1 MAPVVVDPTTAAFF
15 VGGSLISGFFGKKS
29 QDKQASEA
37 NKYRELQYGYDKELY
52 KMGNEKLDADWAF
65 AYETYEL
72 QKKNE
77 EKIAQYTDAMNL
89 KRYNYD
95 LKIVKAQN
103 ESNKKAFQKSEQLY
117 HSQLGFN
124 NAAANAAHEDALIK
138 QREIKQEIAFKNS
151 DAIVRAIE
159 EKGKLAV
166 TMQAGGSMA
175 DAAQGLLAARGRNEA
190 MLAESL
196 LSSNISTMQT
206 LKTIARDK
214 YGADLAAYANKMLEP
229 GIVPDPIKSLP
240 TPVAEF
246 QAPRA
251 LEEFD
256 YGPEPIKGVKAVG
269 GSWLNVASSALSGIS
284 QAFTAGALKV

>member
-1 MAPVVVDPTTAAFF
+1 MAIDWGLVSLGASVV
-15 VGGSLISGFFGKKS
+15 GSIFGKNKE
-29 QDKQASEA
+29 DKQAAEA

-72 QKKNE
+72 QKANE
-77 EKIAQYTDAMNL
+77 EKIAEYTDAMNL

-138 QREIKQEIAFKNS
+138 QREIKQEIAFKNG
-151 DAIVRAIE
+151 DAIVKAIE

-166 TMQAGGSMA
+166 TMQAGGSSA
-175 DAAQGLLAARGRNEA
+175 KAAQALLAARGKNEA

-196 LSSNISTMQT
+196 VSSNISTIQT

-229 GIVPDPIKSLP
+229 GIVPDPIKPLP
-240 TPVAEF
+240 TPVADF
-246 QAPRA
+246 QAPRP
-251 LEEFD
+251 LEDFD

-269 GSWLNVASSALSGIS
+269 GSWLNVASSALSGVASAVKHDFIS
-284 QAFTAGALKV
+284 F

>member
-1 MAPVVVDPTTAAFF
+1 MTDPVTA
-15 VGGSLISGFFGKKS
+15 GLIIGSSLFSGFMGKRS
-29 QDKQASEA
+29 QDKQAAEA

-72 QKKNE
+72 QKANE

-138 QREIKQEIAFKNS
+138 QREIKQEIAFKNG
-151 DAIVRAIE
+151 DAIVKAIE

-166 TMQAGGSMA
+166 TMQAGGSSA
-175 DAAQGLLAARGRNEA
+175 KAAQALLAARGKNEA

-196 LSSNISTMQT
+196 VSSNISTIQT

-229 GIVPDPIKSLP
+229 GIVPDPVQPLP
-240 TPVAEF
+240 TPVADF
-246 QAPRA
+246 QAPRP
-251 LEEFD
+251 LEDFD

-269 GSWLNVASSALSGIS
+269 GSWLSVASSALSGVASAAKHGFIK
-284 QAFTAGALKV
+284 FN

>member
-1 MAPVVVDPTTAAFF
+1 MTDPVTA
-15 VGGSLISGFFGKKS
+15 GLIIGSSLFSGFMGKRS
-29 QDKQASEA
+29 QDKQAAEA

-72 QKKNE
+72 QKANE

-138 QREIKQEIAFKNS
+138 QREIKQEIAFKNG
-151 DAIVRAIE
+151 DAIVKAIE

-166 TMQAGGSMA
+166 TMQAGGSSA
-175 DAAQGLLAARGRNEA
+175 KAAQALLAARGKNEA

-196 LSSNISTMQT
+196 LSSNISTIQT

-229 GIVPDPIKSLP
+229 GIVPDPIKPLP
-240 TPVAEF
+240 TPVADF
-246 QAPRA
+246 QAPRP
-251 LEEFD
+251 LEDFD

-269 GSWLNVASSALSGIS
+269 GSWLSVASSALSGVASAAKHGFIK
-284 QAFTAGALKV
+284 FN

>member
-1 MAPVVVDPTTAAFF
+1 MTDPVTA
-15 VGGSLISGFFGKKS
+15 GLIIGSSLFSGFMGKRS
-29 QDKQASEA
+29 QDKQAAEA
-37 NKYRELQYGYDKELY
+37 NKYREAQYKYDKELY

-72 QKKNE
+72 QKANE

-124 NAAANAAHEDALIK
+124 NAAANSAHEDALIK

-166 TMQAGGSMA
+166 TVQAGGSMA
-175 DAAQGLLAARGRNEA
+175 DAAQGLLAARGKNEA

-196 LSSNISTMQT
+196 LSSNISTIQT

-229 GIVPDPIKSLP
+229 GIVPDPIKALP
-240 TPVAEF
+240 TPIADF

-251 LEEFD
+251 LEDFD

-269 GSWLNVASSALSGIS
+269 GSWLSVASSALSGVASAAKGGYID
-284 QAFTAGALKV
+284 F

>member
-1 MAPVVVDPTTAAFF
+1 MPFPWAAAA
-15 VGGSLISGFFGKKS
+15 VIGSSLISGYSNKKS
-29 QDKQASEA
+29 ADKQANEA
-37 NKYRELQYGYDKELY
+37 NKYRELQYGYDNELY

-72 QKKNE
+72 QKSNE
-77 EKIAQYTDAMNL
+77 EKIAAYSDAMNL

-138 QREIKQEIAFKNS
+138 QREIKQEIAFKNG
-151 DAIVRAIE
+151 DAIVKAIE

-166 TMQAGGSMA
+166 TMQSGGSSA
-175 DAAQGLLAARGRNEA
+175 KAAQALLASRGRNEA

-196 LSSNISTMQT
+196 YSSKISTIQT

-214 YGADLAAYANKMLEP
+214 YGADLAAFANKMLEP
-229 GIVPDPIKSLP
+229 GIVPDPIAPLP
-240 TPVAEF
+240 TPVADF
-246 QAPRA
+246 QAPRP
-251 LEEFD
+251 LSEFD
-256 YGPEPIKGVKAVG
+256 YGPAPIKGVKSVG
-269 GSWLNVASSALSGIS
+269 GSWLSVASSALSGVAS
-284 QAFTAGALKV
+284 AAKADLF